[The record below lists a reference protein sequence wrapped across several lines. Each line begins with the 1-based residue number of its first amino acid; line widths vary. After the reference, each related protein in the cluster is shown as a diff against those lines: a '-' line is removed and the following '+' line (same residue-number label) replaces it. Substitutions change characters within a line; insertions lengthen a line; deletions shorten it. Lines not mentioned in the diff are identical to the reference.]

1 MRKYQI
7 VSNAAEAEAHADACA
22 VVHAPSG
29 EVLSQHES
37 TVEARAAVRKYESAD
52 AKRRYLKDLP

>member
-1 MRKYQI
+1 MILLGEGFSYLRKYQI
-7 VSNAAEAEAHADACA
+7 VSNAAEAEAHADAYA

-37 TVEARAAVRKYESAD
+37 LDEA
-52 AKRRYLKDLP
+52 